1 MIEYNKFRYLFPPR
15 PEVKSPAS
23 SIPTF
28 EKMGLWAQPKLNGS
42 CALIF
47 TDGSQAIIMNRHSEL
62 FKRELITREDMLSIH
77 RGTGWMVVVGELMN
91 KSQKDENEELF
102 NEKFVIFD
110 LLVYDSH
117 YLLNTTF
124 EERQNV
130 LSSIFESVPD
140 RLGIRKISEKF
151 YIAEVFKKSLLSQWA
166 KLVKINMHEGLV
178 LKKPSAKLSTGYVE
192 KNNTTW
198 QVKIRKSTK
207 NYSY

>member
-1 MIEYNKFRYLFPPR
+1 MIEYKRFRYLYPPR

-47 TDGSQAIIMNRHSEL
+47 TDGSQSIIMNRHNEL
-62 FKRELITREDMLSIH
+62 FKRELITREDIQSIH
-77 RGTGWMVVVGELMN
+77 RGSGWMVLVGELMN
-91 KSQKDENEELF
+91 KSQKDEHNQVF
-102 NEKFVIFD
+102 NDKFVIFD
-110 LLVYDSH
+110 LLVFDSQ

-124 EERQNV
+124 EERLNV
-130 LSSIFESVPD
+130 LDSIYESSAD
-140 RLGIRKISEKF
+140 RLGVRKISEKF
-151 YIAEVFKKSLLSQWA
+151 YIAEVFKNNLLSQWHH
-166 KLVKINMHEGLV
+166 LVNIHMHEGLV

-192 KNNTTW
+192 KNNTMW